1 MRYSFKDIKW
11 VKLLL
16 LSFLGIAL
24 GMSSAIIVSYVR
36 ANYDDIQLTV
46 RQKLATHESSDVS
59 HKAFVLVSL
68 DNHVIPDDCMDNED
82 MSMWDECPEA
92 SGFTITSRGSGVV
105 IGTSKG
111 VSYVLT
117 ASHVCKHQKAE
128 AVIVDGAPYSY
139 TNSEQLTVIG
149 YDGIARRSMIVGAD
163 EDNDI
168 CLVLSL
174 GVWTAPAKIAKNEPL
189 QGEHVYNIAAPM
201 GIFAPGMA
209 LLFDGHFSGVD
220 PDHNAFYTIPAW
232 PGSSGSPVFNT
243 NGEVIG
249 IIHSATPIFPNISVA
264 SRLEDIQS
272 LLNRHSV
279 FLH

>member
-1 MRYSFKDIKW
+1 M
-11 VKLLL
+11 LL
-16 LSFLGIAL
+16 LSFLGVAL
-24 GMSSAIIVSYVR
+24 GISSATIVSYVR
-36 ANYDDIQLTV
+36 ANYDDIQLAL

-68 DNHVIPDDCMDNED
+68 DNHVIPDDCIDDEY
-82 MSMWDECPEA
+82 MSLGDECPEVG
-92 SGFTITSRGSGVV
+92 GFTISSRGSGIIVG
-105 IGTSKG
+105 ISKG
-111 VSYVLT
+111 ISYILT
-117 ASHVCKHQKAE
+117 ASHVCRHQKAE
-128 AVIVDGAPYSY
+128 AVVVNGVPYSY

-149 YDGIARRSMIVGAD
+149 YDGATRRSIIVGAD

-174 GVWTAPAKIAKNEPL
+174 GVWASPAKIAKEEPL

-209 LLFDGHFSGVD
+209 LLFDGHFSGID

-243 NGEVIG
+243 DGEVIG

-264 SRLEDIQS
+264 SRLEDIQN

-279 FLH
+279 LLH